1 MRWKSVVAS
10 GIVCGVLAASAC
22 APTPTMVASG
32 ETPTA
37 PPSSSAP
44 AATPTPSVTPERSA
58 SPAPSTPAPTP
69 TTTPSSEAPATPSA
83 EPSEQPS
90 ETKEPKKPE
99 KPKESSERE
108 TTQPPADDNT
118 AAPGKHP
125 DCSKLR
131 CIALTFDDGPGPH
144 TKQLLDALAKT
155 GSKATFFVL
164 GPNVT
169 SRPELIKRMANEGH
183 QIGNHSWNH
192 PQFSR
197 LSSKKVLSEVE
208 RTSAEVKKITG
219 HGTNGIRPPY
229 GDLDKSVRK
238 TLSSVPDG
246 EIILWSVDTL
256 DWKTRSTSKT
266 IASVKKEAK
275 PGAIVLMHDIHKP
288 TVAAVPAIVD
298 YLRSKGYTLVTVDDL
313 LASEHP
319 KSGQVFTHLG

>member
-1 MRWKSVVAS
+1 M
-10 GIVCGVLAASAC
+10 
-22 APTPTMVASG
+22 
-32 ETPTA
+32 
-37 PPSSSAP
+37 
-44 AATPTPSVTPERSA
+44 
-58 SPAPSTPAPTP
+58 
-69 TTTPSSEAPATPSA
+69 EA
-83 EPSEQPS
+83 S
-90 ETKEPKKPE
+90 ETKEPSEPE
-99 KPKESSERE
+99 K
-108 TTQPPADDNT
+108 TQQPGDDNT
-118 AAPGKHP
+118 AAPGDRP
-125 DCSKLR
+125 DCTKLR

-144 TKQLLDALAKT
+144 TKQLLDDLAKT

-164 GPNVT
+164 GPNVA
-169 SRPELIKRMANEGH
+169 SQPELIKRMANEGH

-275 PGAIVLMHDIHKP
+275 PGAIVLMHDIHQP
-288 TVAAVPAIVD
+288 TVAAVPAIVK
-298 YLRSKGYTLVTVDDL
+298 YLRDEGYTLVTVDDL

>member
-1 MRWKSVVAS
+1 MRWKSVVTS

-22 APTPTMVASG
+22 APAPTMVASG
-32 ETPTA
+32 ETSAA
-37 PPSSSAP
+37 PPSSPAP
-44 AATPTPSVTPERSA
+44 ASTPTPSATPERSA

-69 TTTPSSEAPATPSA
+69 TATPSSEAPATPSA
-83 EPSEQPS
+83 EPSEPK
-90 ETKEPKKPE
+90 ETKG
-99 KPKESSERE
+99 
-108 TTQPPADDNT
+108 TQPPTDAST
-118 AAPGKHP
+118 AAPGDRP

-144 TKQLLDALAKT
+144 TKQLLDDLAKT

-183 QIGNHSWNH
+183 QIGNHSWSH
-192 PQFSR
+192 SQFSR
-197 LSSKKVLSEVE
+197 LSSQKVLSEVE
-208 RTSAEVKKITG
+208 RTSTAVKKITG
-219 HGTNGIRPPY
+219 HGTKTVRPPY
-229 GDLDKSVRK
+229 GDFNKSTRS
-238 TLSSVPDG
+238 TLANFAEG

-256 DWKTRSTSKT
+256 DWKTRSTAKT
-266 IASVKKEAK
+266 IASVKKEAR

-313 LASEHP
+313 LAPENPQPGH
-319 KSGQVFTHLG
+319 VFTHLG

>member
-1 MRWKSVVAS
+1 MRWKSVVTS

-22 APTPTMVASG
+22 APTPTMIASG
-32 ETPTA
+32 ESPTA

-69 TTTPSSEAPATPSA
+69 TATPSSEAPAT
-83 EPSEQPS
+83 PSEQPS

-99 KPKESSERE
+99 KPKESSEPG
-108 TTQPPADDNT
+108 TTQPPADDST
-118 AAPGKHP
+118 AAPGDRP
-125 DCSKLR
+125 DCTKLR

-144 TKQLLDALAKT
+144 TKQLLDDLAKT

-164 GPNVT
+164 GPNVA
-169 SRPELIKRMANEGH
+169 SRPELVKRMEKEGH
-183 QIGNHSWNH
+183 QIGNHSWSH
-192 PQFSR
+192 SQLSR

-219 HGTNGIRPPY
+219 HGTKTVRPPY
-229 GDLDKSVRK
+229 GDFNKSTRS
-238 TLSSVPDG
+238 TLAKFPSG

-256 DWKTRSTSKT
+256 DWKTRSTTKT
-266 IASVKKEAK
+266 IASVKKEAR

-288 TVAAVPAIVD
+288 TVAAVPAIVK
-298 YLRSKGYTLVTVDDL
+298 YLRDEGYTLVTVDDL

-319 KSGQVFTHLG
+319 KPGQVFTHLG

>member
-1 MRWKSVVAS
+1 MRWKSVVTS
-10 GIVCGVLAASAC
+10 GIICGVLAASAC

-32 ETPTA
+32 ETSTA

-44 AATPTPSVTPERSA
+44 AATPTPSATPERSA
-58 SPAPSTPAPTP
+58 SPAPSAPASTP
-69 TTTPSSEAPATPSA
+69 TATPSSEASVTPSA
-83 EPSEQPS
+83 EPSEPK
-90 ETKEPKKPE
+90 ETKEPSEPE
-99 KPKESSERE
+99 K
-108 TTQPPADDNT
+108 TQQPGDDNT
-118 AAPGKHP
+118 AAPGDRP
-125 DCSKLR
+125 DCTKLR

-144 TKQLLDALAKT
+144 TKQLIDELAKT

-164 GPNVT
+164 GPNVA
-169 SRPELIKRMANEGH
+169 SQPELIKRMANEGH

-197 LSSKKVLSEVE
+197 LSSKKVLSEVG

-256 DWKTRSTSKT
+256 DWKTRSTAKT

-275 PGAIVLMHDIHKP
+275 PGAIVLMHDIHQP
-288 TVAAVPAIVD
+288 TVAAVPAIVK
-298 YLRSKGYTLVTVDDL
+298 YLRDEGYTLVTVDDL